1 MASLHTLA
9 FEIGT
14 EEIPAFDLHK
24 ATAQLEKLVPEALD
38 AVRIPHGAVSVHT
51 TPRRLIVL
59 AEDVA
64 DETEALQEVF
74 RGPSAK
80 IAFDA
85 EGKPTKA
92 AIGFA
97 RGKGLDVDALERREE
112 NGVEYVFAERS
123 VPARDVAELLPG
135 VLEGVITGISWPKSC
150 RWGTRGEYFSRP
162 VRWLVALLDEGKPLP
177 VELRDQLIYF
187 VGPCPAPPGR
197 PIGSAGPTTSG
208 RMDAYSPRLIADCG
222 LRGMIGKGN
231 RSAAVIDAMKQYGA
245 VYFAATGGAGALIA
259 RCIRKCEIIAFP
271 DLGPEAIHRLE
282 VENFPLVVAIDSL
295 GNNLYH

>member
-24 ATAQLEKLVPEALD
+24 ATGQLEKLVPEALD
-38 AVRIPHGAVSVHT
+38 AVRIPHGTVSVHT

-85 EGKPTKA
+85 EGNPTKA

-97 RGKGLDVDALERREE
+97 RGKGLDVEALERREE
-112 NGVEYVFAERS
+112 NGAEYVFAARS

-135 VLEGVITGISWPKSC
+135 VLEGVTMVFVPAVTTFVISQLMGGGKVPLIGDIIQNQFGKSSD
-150 RWGTRGEYFSRP
+150 WHFGATLSL
-162 VRWLVALLDEGKPLP
+162 LVMVVVLA
-177 VELRDQLIYF
+177 F
-187 VGPCPAPPGR
+187 
-197 PIGSAGPTTSG
+197 
-208 RMDAYSPRLIADCG
+208 M
-222 LRGMIGKGN
+222 
-231 RSAAVIDAMKQYGA
+231 
-245 VYFAATGGAGALIA
+245 GALRHIDREDEA
-259 RCIRKCEIIAFP
+259 RK
-271 DLGPEAIHRLE
+271 E
-282 VENFPLVVAIDSL
+282 VRIL
-295 GNNLYH
+295 

>member
-85 EGKPTKA
+85 EGNPTKA

-112 NGVEYVFAERS
+112 NGAEYVFAERS

-135 VLEGVITGISWPKSC
+135 VLEGVITGISWPNRAVGAPAASTSRARC
-150 RWGTRGEYFSRP
+150 AGSWPCSTSAWCPWSSRASRP
-162 VRWLVALLDEGKPLP
+162 A
-177 VELRDQLIYF
+177 
-187 VGPCPAPPGR
+187 
-197 PIGSAGPTTSG
+197 GS
-208 RMDAYSPRLIADCG
+208 R
-222 LRGMIGKGN
+222 
-231 RSAAVIDAMKQYGA
+231 
-245 VYFAATGGAGALIA
+245 AATASWPPA
-259 RCIRKCEIIAFP
+259 RTRWPRPPTCSPWWRAP
-271 DLGPEAIHRLE
+271 
-282 VENFPLVVAIDSL
+282 SW
-295 GNNLYH
+295 